1 MQTNSKPG
9 IHNYEE
15 HIVNYL
21 DGKLNPVEA
30 AELFLFLE
38 MHPELGEDLYAL
50 AEMRVEPDLNVI
62 YDFKDA
68 LKLNHDADAQQISS
82 ENYLY
87 YFIAYAEGDLSP
99 KGMDSVNDFTDEN
112 PVLKNEL
119 LLLKEC
125 KIEPQQAIVYPN
137 KSELKKKTGIIIPV
151 PVRWAAFA
159 ASLLLLFSVYM
170 RLEPT
175 STKSLNQTLTKTET
189 SAKEEP
195 LRESAIN
202 NPDDIIAI
210 PDEQSSSTPEDKERI
225 AKANAKQAQTVKP
238 VTPVKSIKEG
248 RTPALSAM
256 PSLKNPI
263 SYSQPF
269 DASTRQIYSSLFD
282 DISLSQQ
289 IWLAYAENH
298 PEEDPRNENRPG
310 LNVGRRFN
318 QYLQSGTQVANQVS
332 ESFSGWMLADIGIKG
347 INLLTDKD
355 LRLVRE
361 VQQNGTTGDVML
373 KSDDASYMLKRAD

>member
-1 MQTNSKPG
+1 MQKNNNIG

-38 MHPELGEDLYAL
+38 IHPELGEDLDEL
-50 AEMRVEPDLNVI
+50 REMTVEPDLNIV
-62 YDFKDA
+62 YDFKDV
-68 LKLNHDADAQQISS
+68 LKLSHDTDAQQISA

-87 YFIAYAEGDLSP
+87 YFTAFVEGDLSQN
-99 KGMDSVNDFTDEN
+99 GMNAVDKFVDQNPGYKTD
-112 PVLKNEL
+112 L

-125 KIEPQQAIVYPN
+125 KIQPSQATVYPN
-137 KSELKKKTGIIIPV
+137 KSELKKKAGIIIPMSI
-151 PVRWAAFA
+151 RWAAVA
-159 ASLLLLFSVYM
+159 ASLLILFTVYI

-175 STKSLNQTLTKTET
+175 TTESVNQTLAKTEIT
-189 SAKEEP
+189 IKEEP
-195 LRESAIN
+195 PRESAIN
-202 NPDDIIAI
+202 NPENTIAL
-210 PDEQSSSTPEDKERI
+210 PDKLANHKPADKKPTGNIE
-225 AKANAKQAQTVKP
+225 AKQIQ
-238 VTPVKSIKEG
+238 PVKSDKVE
-248 RTPALSAM
+248 RVSALSAM
-256 PSLKNPI
+256 PALKNTI
-263 SYSQPF
+263 SYSRTF
-269 DASTRQIYSSLFD
+269 DASLRETYSSLYD

-298 PEEDPRNENRPG
+298 PEEDSRNENRPG

-318 QYLQSGTQVANQVS
+318 QYLQSGTQVASQVS

-361 VQQNGTTGDVML
+361 VQQNGTTGDVFL
-373 KSDDASYMLKRAD
+373 KSDDASYILKRAEN